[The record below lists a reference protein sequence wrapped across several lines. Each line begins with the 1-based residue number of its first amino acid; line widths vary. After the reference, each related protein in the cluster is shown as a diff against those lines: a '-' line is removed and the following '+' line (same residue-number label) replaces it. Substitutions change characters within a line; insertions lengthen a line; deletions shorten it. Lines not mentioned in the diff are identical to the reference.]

1 MGDRIVLAVP
11 GSSTTGTTAVVDYWP
26 DPAFGTRAQLA
37 CICWEYEF
45 WQVWKVPLAVS
56 ASGRLL
62 PSFSAKLADRKPTR
76 PEIFALDLSYD
87 TDTIK
92 EYSAIDVMTGK
103 LDRSEEHTSE
113 LQSLMRISYA
123 VSC

>member
-26 DPAFGTRAQLA
+26 DPAFGTRAQLS

-62 PSFSAKLADRKPTR
+62 PSF
-76 PEIFALDLSYD
+76 
-87 TDTIK
+87 
-92 EYSAIDVMTGK
+92 
-103 LDRSEEHTSE
+103 RSEEHTSE

-123 VSC
+123 VFCLKTNTKHPNSTTTTKLHNNLPQSTQYTPTPDNPTINVTH